1 MKIELL
7 TVDEVMDLVRISR
20 DTVYRL
26 AARGELPGRKIGRTW
41 RFPKDEI
48 EAYIRRRPA
57 DVDTEA
63 FEEELETPVGADH

>member
-7 TVDEVMDLVRISR
+7 TVDEVMELVRISR

-48 EAYIRRRPA
+48 ETYIRQRPGKDSSDLLDEA
-57 DVDTEA
+57 VELPAGVDK
-63 FEEELETPVGADH
+63 

>member
-26 AARGELPGRKIGRTW
+26 AAKGELPGRKIGRTW
-41 RFPKDEI
+41 RFPRDEI
-48 EAYIRRRPA
+48 EAYIRQRPGQDSSDSLDESVESPA
-57 DVDTEA
+57 GVDK
-63 FEEELETPVGADH
+63 